1 MYSFI
6 HLLIHSVSGP
16 NAIGSASSVSTLSAL
31 STIALSLTART
42 SLWQN
47 TARAADFRRN
57 VLPREETEKSDSDRS
72 MKTHSY
78 KPEDLREPST
88 GIKRKR
94 KKKRVCGSLA
104 NSKKIEG
111 WWDWIWCYQSSFKE
125 KKKEKKNLRK
135 MSHASFVCTTYL
147 SFLRFLFDPV
157 GLSVPI
163 TVRRVCRNCF
173 RCMSCTMFC
182 KRMQVSET

>member
-1 MYSFI
+1 MIYS
-6 HLLIHSVSGP
+6 LSGP
-16 NAIGSASSVSTLSAL
+16 NAIASASSVSTLSAL

-47 TARAADFRRN
+47 TARAADFRPH
-57 VLPREETEKSDSDRS
+57 VLPWEETLRKVTQTDRW
-72 MKTHSY
+72 
-78 KPEDLREPST
+78 KPIHTNQRTYVNDNS
-88 GIKRKR
+88 GMKRKR
-94 KKKRVCGSLA
+94 FLKTGVLLASQFKRDWRLMGLNLMLPKQLKKKKL
-104 NSKKIEG
+104 IE
-111 WWDWIWCYQSSFKE
+111 E
-125 KKKEKKNLRK
+125 N

-147 SFLRFLFDPV
+147 AFSFLFDPV

-163 TVRRVCRNCF
+163 TVRRECRNRF